1 MPNVNNNVNVNKV
14 SAPKVQTKTEEKAE
28 LKTEFKD
35 NSAAMMN
42 KLEASAAIN
51 KAGIVKST
59 PKFELNLSTEELEK
73 RTNKDFLAPKVLLK
87 PDSKEYSELAEGDK
101 QALKHLAKTAKIMDK
116 VYMKMD
122 NENNLAF
129 KDYLEK
135 ETSKGNKNAEMSLKI
150 FNAQKGISGIDM
162 ESNMVTLAK
171 GQKDLPGKAFYPA
184 DLEKEEF
191 HNILINMLENGE
203 KEEVGKILNQR
214 SIVERDGDKLKAVDY
229 CDKFKEEFNEI
240 ADELDKAAET
250 STNKDFN
257 EYLKLQSKALRTADP
272 MLDAVADKKW
282 AELQDTPLEYTIT
295 REQYADRM
303 TGSVMENPKLSK
315 MLDEAGIVPQSK
327 DSLGCRVGIVN
338 KKGTD
343 DLLAIKKYLPMLA
356 EKMPLADKYTQTITA
371 DGDAKQT
378 MVDVDLVALTGDGGA
393 YRGGVT
399 LAENLP
405 NGDKMS
411 LQIGG
416 GRRNVYHRQ
425 IRSTSQPEKIQK
437 KLDAVL
443 DPKFHKLYNEE
454 ADHWFTI
461 GHENAHSLG
470 PKDNCDAGLG
480 KYRNIIEENKA
491 DMGSL
496 SFLDDLVEKGMY
508 TKDQKD
514 QILVNFA
521 TNTFLKSKPTMD
533 QAHRVRSVM
542 QANYFMKEGAIDVN
556 KEGKIEV
563 NLEKMVP
570 TAKKMLT
577 EIIEVQLSGDIK
589 KAEAFVNKNFEWG
602 EKNETIANKLKEV
615 NKTLNGVVES
625 PLADE
630 LTKE

>member
-1 MPNVNNNVNVNKV
+1 MPNVNNDVRVKMPVQPQVNAKKEDDVK
-14 SAPKVQTKTEEKAE
+14 AQTKDLSTE
-28 LKTEFKD
+28 
-35 NSAAMMN
+35 MMN
-42 KLEASAAIN
+42 NLSATANIN
-51 KAGIVKST
+51 KANVMKT
-59 PKFELNLSTEELEK
+59 NTEKFELNLSTAELEK
-73 RTNKDFLAPKVLLK
+73 RTNKDFLAPKVMLK
-87 PDSKEYSELAEGDK
+87 PDSKEYINLAEGDK
-101 QALKHLAKTAKIMDK
+101 QALKHLAKTAKIMDT

-122 NENNLAF
+122 NEKNLAF
-129 KDYLEK
+129 KEYLEK
-135 ETSKGNKNAEMSLKI
+135 ETAKGNKDAEMSLKL

-171 GQKDLPGKAFYPA
+171 GQEERPGKAFYPA
-184 DLEKEEF
+184 DLKKEEF
-191 HNILINMLENGE
+191 HNILIKMLEDGE

-229 CDKFKEEFNEI
+229 CDKFKEEFTQI

-272 MLDAVADKKW
+272 MLDAYADKKW

-315 MLDEAGIVPQSK
+315 MLSDAGIVPQSK

-338 KKGTD
+338 KKGTE

-356 EKMPLADKYTQTITA
+356 EHMPLADKYTQTISA
-371 DGDAKQT
+371 SGDAKQT

-405 NGDKMS
+405 NGDKLS
-411 LQIGG
+411 LTIGG

-437 KLDAVL
+437 RLDAIL

-470 PKDNCDAGLG
+470 PKEGDEGLG

-496 SFLDDLVEKGMY
+496 SFLDDLVKEGMY
-508 TKDQKD
+508 SKEQKD

-556 KEGKIEV
+556 KDGKIEV

-577 EIIEVQLSGDIK
+577 EIIEVQLSGDMK
-589 KAEAFVNKNFEWG
+589 TAEEFINKNFVWG
-602 EKNETIANKLKEV
+602 EKNEIIASKLREV

-630 LTKE
+630 LTKD

>member
-1 MPNVNNNVNVNKV
+1 MPNVNNDVKV
-14 SAPKVQTKTEEKAE
+14 KMPMQPKISAPKAENSKTE
-28 LKTEFKD
+28 TETKD
-35 NSAAMMN
+35 LSNAVMDNLSAAAN
-42 KLEASAAIN
+42 IN
-51 KAGIVKST
+51 KVNVMSKPT
-59 PKFELNLSTEELEK
+59 EKFELNLSTEELEK

-87 PDSKEYSELAEGDK
+87 TDSKEYANLAEGDK
-101 QALKHLAKTAKIMDK
+101 QALKHLAKTAKIMDT

-122 NENNLAF
+122 NEKNLAF

-135 ETSKGNKNAEMSLKI
+135 ETAKGNKDAEMSLKL

-191 HNILINMLENGE
+191 HNILINMLEDGE
-203 KEEVGKILNQR
+203 TEEVGKILNQR
-214 SIVERDGDKLKAVDY
+214 SIVERDGKKLKAVDY
-229 CDKFKEEFNEI
+229 CDKFKEEFTQI

-257 EYLKLQSKALRTADP
+257 EYLKLQSKALRNADP
-272 MLDAVADKKW
+272 MLDAVADKKR
-282 AELQDTPLEYTIT
+282 AELQDTPLEHTIT

-303 TGSVMENPKLSK
+303 TGTVMENPKLSK
-315 MLDEAGIVPQSK
+315 MLNDAGIVPQSK

-343 DLLAIKKYLPMLA
+343 DLLEIKKYLPMLA
-356 EKMPLADKYTQTITA
+356 EHMPLADKYKQTISSS
-371 DGDAKQT
+371 GDAKQT
-378 MVDVDLVALTGDGGA
+378 MVDVDLIALSGDGGA

-411 LQIGG
+411 LTIGG

-437 KLDAVL
+437 RLDAVL

-470 PKDNCDAGLG
+470 PKNGDEGLG
-480 KYRNIIEENKA
+480 KYRNIVEENKA

-496 SFLDDLVEKGMY
+496 SFLDDLVEVGMY
-508 TKDQKD
+508 TPEQKD

-542 QANYFMKEGAIDVN
+542 QANYFMKEGAIDVSDD
-556 KEGKIEV
+556 GKISV

-577 EIIEVQLSGDIK
+577 EIIKVQLSNDMQT
-589 KAEAFVNKNFEWG
+589 AENYVNENFKWG
-602 EKNETIANKLKEV
+602 EKNEAVAKNLREV

-625 PLADE
+625 PLAEE
-630 LTKE
+630 LTK

>member
-1 MPNVNNNVNVNKV
+1 MPNVNNDVRVKMPVQPQVNAKKEDDVK
-14 SAPKVQTKTEEKAE
+14 AQTKDLSNE
-28 LKTEFKD
+28 
-35 NSAAMMN
+35 MMN
-42 KLEASAAIN
+42 NLSATANIN
-51 KAGIVKST
+51 KANVMKT
-59 PKFELNLSTEELEK
+59 NTEKFELNLSTAELEK
-73 RTNKDFLAPKVLLK
+73 RTNKDFLAPKVMLK
-87 PDSKEYSELAEGDK
+87 PDSKEYINLAEGDK
-101 QALKHLAKTAKIMDK
+101 QALKHLAKTAKIMDT

-122 NENNLAF
+122 NEKNLAF
-129 KDYLEK
+129 KEYLEK
-135 ETSKGNKNAEMSLKI
+135 ETAKGNKDAEMSLKL

-171 GQKDLPGKAFYPA
+171 GQEERPGKAFYPA
-184 DLEKEEF
+184 DLKKEEF
-191 HNILINMLENGE
+191 HNILIKMLEDGE

-229 CDKFKEEFNEI
+229 CDKFKEEFTQI

-272 MLDAVADKKW
+272 MLDAYADKKW

-315 MLDEAGIVPQSK
+315 MLSDAGIVPQSK

-338 KKGTD
+338 KKGTE

-356 EKMPLADKYTQTITA
+356 EHMPLADKYTQTISA
-371 DGDAKQT
+371 SGDAKQT

-405 NGDKMS
+405 NGDKLS
-411 LQIGG
+411 LTIGG

-437 KLDAVL
+437 RLDAVL

-470 PKDNCDAGLG
+470 PKEGDEGLG

-496 SFLDDLVEKGMY
+496 SFLDDLVKEGMY
-508 TKDQKD
+508 SKEQKD

-556 KEGKIEV
+556 KDGKIEV

-577 EIIEVQLSGDIK
+577 EIIEVQLSGDMK
-589 KAEAFVNKNFEWG
+589 TAEEFINKNFVWG
-602 EKNETIANKLKEV
+602 EKNETIASKLREV

-630 LTKE
+630 LTKD

>member
-1 MPNVNNNVNVNKV
+1 MPNVNNDVRVKMPVQPQVNAKKEDDVK
-14 SAPKVQTKTEEKAE
+14 AQTKDLSTE
-28 LKTEFKD
+28 
-35 NSAAMMN
+35 MMN
-42 KLEASAAIN
+42 NLSATANIN
-51 KAGIVKST
+51 KANVMKT
-59 PKFELNLSTEELEK
+59 NTEKFELNLSTAELEK
-73 RTNKDFLAPKVLLK
+73 RTNKDFLAPKVMLK
-87 PDSKEYSELAEGDK
+87 PDSKEYINLAEGDK
-101 QALKHLAKTAKIMDK
+101 QALKHLAKTAKIMDT

-122 NENNLAF
+122 NEKNLAF
-129 KDYLEK
+129 KEYLEK
-135 ETSKGNKNAEMSLKI
+135 ETAKGNKDAEMSLKL

-171 GQKDLPGKAFYPA
+171 GQEERPGKAFYPA
-184 DLEKEEF
+184 DLKKEEF
-191 HNILINMLENGE
+191 HNILIKMLNDGE

-229 CDKFKEEFNEI
+229 CDKFKEEFTQI

-272 MLDAVADKKW
+272 MLDAYADKKW

-315 MLDEAGIVPQSK
+315 MLSDAGIVPQSK

-338 KKGTD
+338 KKGTE

-356 EKMPLADKYTQTITA
+356 EHMPLADKYTQTISA
-371 DGDAKQT
+371 SGDAKQT

-405 NGDKMS
+405 NGDKLS
-411 LQIGG
+411 LTIGG

-437 KLDAVL
+437 RLDAIL

-470 PKDNCDAGLG
+470 PKEGDEGLG

-496 SFLDDLVEKGMY
+496 SFLDDLVKESMY
-508 TKDQKD
+508 SKEQKD

-556 KEGKIEV
+556 KDGKIEV

-577 EIIEVQLSGDIK
+577 EIIEVQLSGDMK
-589 KAEAFVNKNFEWG
+589 TAEEFINKNFAWG
-602 EKNETIANKLKEV
+602 EKNEIIASKLREV

-630 LTKE
+630 LTKD

>member
-1 MPNVNNNVNVNKV
+1 MQSVNNDVKV
-14 SAPKVQTKTEEKAE
+14 KMPVQPRISAPKTEHSKTE
-28 LKTEFKD
+28 TKD
-35 NSAAMMN
+35 LSNAVMDKLSAAANINMVNVVN
-42 KLEASAAIN
+42 KPAE
-51 KAGIVKST
+51 
-59 PKFELNLSTEELEK
+59 KFELNLSTEELEK

-87 PDSKEYSELAEGDK
+87 PDSKEYANLAEGDK
-101 QALKHLAKTAKIMDK
+101 QALKHLAKTAKIMDT

-122 NENNLAF
+122 NEKNLAF

-135 ETSKGNKNAEMSLKI
+135 ETEKGNKDAEMSLKL

-184 DLEKEEF
+184 DLKKEEF
-191 HNILINMLENGE
+191 HNILINMLEDGE
-203 KEEVGKILNQR
+203 TEEVGKILNQR
-214 SIVERDGDKLKAVDY
+214 SIVERDGKKLKAVDY
-229 CDKFKEEFNEI
+229 CDKFKEEFTQI

-257 EYLKLQSKALRTADP
+257 EYLKLQSKALRNADP

-303 TGSVMENPKLSK
+303 TGTVMENPKLSK
-315 MLDEAGIVPQSK
+315 MLNEAGIVPQSK

-343 DLLAIKKYLPMLA
+343 DLLEIKKYLPMLA
-356 EKMPLADKYTQTITA
+356 EHMPLADQYKQTISA
-371 DGDAKQT
+371 SGDAKQT
-378 MVDVDLVALTGDGGA
+378 MVDVDLVALSGDGGA

-411 LQIGG
+411 LTIGG

-437 KLDAVL
+437 RLDAVL

-470 PKDNCDAGLG
+470 PKNGDEGLG
-480 KYRNIIEENKA
+480 KYRNIVEENKA

-496 SFLDDLVEKGMY
+496 SFLDDLVKVGMY
-508 TKDQKD
+508 TPEQKD

-542 QANYFMKEGAIDVN
+542 QANYFMKEGAIDVSDD
-556 KEGKIEV
+556 GKISV

-577 EIIEVQLSGDIK
+577 EIIKVQLSNDMK
-589 KAEAFVNKNFEWG
+589 TAEDYVNENFKWG
-602 EKNETIANKLKEV
+602 EKNEAVAKNLREV

-630 LTKE
+630 LAK

>member
-1 MPNVNNNVNVNKV
+1 MPNVNNDVKVKMPMQSQV
-14 SAPKVQTKTEEKAE
+14 SAPKTETSKVETKN
-28 LKTEFKD
+28 LSKTVMD
-35 NSAAMMN
+35 NLSAAAN
-42 KLEASAAIN
+42 IN
-51 KAGIVKST
+51 KVNVMSKPAE
-59 PKFELNLSTEELEK
+59 KFELNLSTEELEK

-87 PDSKEYSELAEGDK
+87 TDSKEYANLAEGDK
-101 QALKHLAKTAKIMDK
+101 QALKHLAKTAKIMDT

-122 NENNLAF
+122 NEKNLAF

-135 ETSKGNKNAEMSLKI
+135 ETAKGNKDAEMSLKL

-203 KEEVGKILNQR
+203 TEEVGKILNQR
-214 SIVERDGDKLKAVDY
+214 SIVERDGKKLKAVDY
-229 CDKFKEEFNEI
+229 CDKFKEEFTQI

-257 EYLKLQSKALRTADP
+257 EYLKLQSKALRNADP

-303 TGSVMENPKLSK
+303 TGTVMENPKLSK
-315 MLDEAGIVPQSK
+315 MLNDAGIVPQSK

-343 DLLAIKKYLPMLA
+343 DLLEIKKYLPMLA
-356 EKMPLADKYTQTITA
+356 EHMPLADQYKQTISSS
-371 DGDAKQT
+371 GDAKQT
-378 MVDVDLVALTGDGGA
+378 MVDVDLIALSGDGGA

-411 LQIGG
+411 LTIGG

-437 KLDAVL
+437 RLDAVL

-470 PKDNCDAGLG
+470 PKNGDEGLG
-480 KYRNIIEENKA
+480 KYRNIVEENKA

-496 SFLDDLVEKGMY
+496 SFLDDLVEVGMY
-508 TKDQKD
+508 TPEQKD

-542 QANYFMKEGAIDVN
+542 QANYFMKEGAIDVSDD
-556 KEGKIEV
+556 GKISV

-577 EIIEVQLSGDIK
+577 EIIKVQLSNDMQT
-589 KAEAFVNKNFEWG
+589 AENFVNENFKWG
-602 EKNETIANKLKEV
+602 EKNEAVAKNLREV

-625 PLADE
+625 PLAEE
-630 LTKE
+630 LTK

>member
-1 MPNVNNNVNVNKV
+1 MSNVNNDVKVKMPVQSKV
-14 SAPKVQTKTEEKAE
+14 SASKTESS
-28 LKTEFKD
+28 KTETKD
-35 NSAAMMN
+35 LSGVVMDNLSATAN
-42 KLEASAAIN
+42 IN
-51 KAGIVKST
+51 KVNVMSKPAE
-59 PKFELNLSTEELEK
+59 KFELNLSTEELEK

-87 PDSKEYSELAEGDK
+87 SDSKEYANLAEGDK
-101 QALKHLAKTAKIMDK
+101 QALKHLAKTAKIMDT

-122 NENNLAF
+122 NEKNLAF

-135 ETSKGNKNAEMSLKI
+135 ETAKGNKNAEMSLRL

-191 HNILINMLENGE
+191 HNILINMLEDGE
-203 KEEVGKILNQR
+203 TEEVGKILNQR
-214 SIVERDGDKLKAVDY
+214 SIVERDGKKLKAVDY
-229 CDKFKEEFNEI
+229 CDKFKEEFTQI

-257 EYLKLQSKALRTADP
+257 EYLKLQSKALRKADP

-303 TGSVMENPKLSK
+303 TGTVMENPKLNK
-315 MLDEAGIVPQSK
+315 MLNDAGIVPQSK

-338 KKGTD
+338 KKGTE

-356 EKMPLADKYTQTITA
+356 EYMPLADQYKQTISSS
-371 DGDAKQT
+371 GDAKQT
-378 MVDVDLVALTGDGGA
+378 MVDVDLISLSGDGGA

-411 LQIGG
+411 LTIGG

-437 KLDAVL
+437 RLDAVL

-470 PKDNCDAGLG
+470 PKEGDEGLG

-496 SFLDDLVEKGMY
+496 SFLDDLVNVGMY
-508 TKDQKD
+508 TPEQKD

-542 QANYFMKEGAIDVN
+542 QANYFMKEGAIDVSD
-556 KEGKIEV
+556 EGKISV

-577 EIIEVQLSGDIK
+577 EIIKVQLSGDMK
-589 KAEAFVNKNFEWG
+589 TAEDFVNENFKWG
-602 EKNETIANKLKEV
+602 EKNEAVAKNLREV

-625 PLADE
+625 PLEEE
-630 LTKE
+630 LTK

>member
-1 MPNVNNNVNVNKV
+1 MPNVNNDVKVKMPVQPHV
-14 SAPKVQTKTEEKAE
+14 SASKSEATKTE
-28 LKTEFKD
+28 TKD
-35 NSAAMMN
+35 LSNVVMDKLSATAN
-42 KLEASAAIN
+42 IN
-51 KAGIVKST
+51 KVNVMT
-59 PKFELNLSTEELEK
+59 QPTEKFELNLSTEELEK

-87 PDSKEYSELAEGDK
+87 SDSKEYANLAEGDK
-101 QALKHLAKTAKIMDK
+101 QALKHLAKTAKIMDT

-122 NENNLAF
+122 NEKNLAF

-135 ETSKGNKNAEMSLKI
+135 ETAKGNKNAEMSLKL

-191 HNILINMLENGE
+191 HNILINMLEDGE
-203 KEEVGKILNQR
+203 TEEVGKILNQR
-214 SIVERDGDKLKAVDY
+214 SIVERDGKKLKAVDY
-229 CDKFKEEFNEI
+229 CDKFKEEFNQI
-240 ADELDKAAET
+240 ADELDKASEV

-315 MLDEAGIVPQSK
+315 MLNDVGIVPQSK

-356 EKMPLADKYTQTITA
+356 EHMPLADKYTQTISA
-371 DGDAKQT
+371 SGDAKQT

-411 LQIGG
+411 LTIGG

-425 IRSTSQPEKIQK
+425 IRGTSQPEKLQK

-470 PKDNCDAGLG
+470 PKEGDEGLG

-496 SFLDDLVEKGMY
+496 SFLDDLVKEGMY
-508 TKDQKD
+508 TKEQKD

-556 KEGKIEV
+556 KDGKIEV

-577 EIIEVQLSGDIK
+577 EIIEVQLSGDMK
-589 KAEAFVNKNFEWG
+589 TAEDFINKNFEWG
-602 EKNETIANKLKEV
+602 EKNETIASKLREV

-630 LTKE
+630 LTK

>member
-1 MPNVNNNVNVNKV
+1 MPNVNNDVKVKMPMQPQV
-14 SAPKVQTKTEEKAE
+14 SAPKTETSKAE
-28 LKTEFKD
+28 TKDLSKTVMD
-35 NSAAMMN
+35 NLSATAN
-42 KLEASAAIN
+42 IN
-51 KAGIVKST
+51 KVNVMSKPAE
-59 PKFELNLSTEELEK
+59 KFELNLSTEELEK

-87 PDSKEYSELAEGDK
+87 TDSKEYANLAEGDK
-101 QALKHLAKTAKIMDK
+101 QALKHLAKTAKIMDT

-122 NENNLAF
+122 NEKNLAF

-135 ETSKGNKNAEMSLKI
+135 ETAKGNKDAEMSLKL

-191 HNILINMLENGE
+191 HNILINMLEDGE
-203 KEEVGKILNQR
+203 TEEVGKILNQR
-214 SIVERDGDKLKAVDY
+214 SIVERDGKKLKAVDY
-229 CDKFKEEFNEI
+229 CDKFKEEFTQI

-257 EYLKLQSKALRTADP
+257 EYLKLQSKALRNADP

-303 TGSVMENPKLSK
+303 TGTVMENPKLSK
-315 MLDEAGIVPQSK
+315 MLNDAGIVPQSK

-343 DLLAIKKYLPMLA
+343 DLLEIKKYLPMLA
-356 EKMPLADKYTQTITA
+356 EHMPLADQYKQTISSS
-371 DGDAKQT
+371 GDAKQT
-378 MVDVDLVALTGDGGA
+378 MVDVDLIALSGDGGA

-411 LQIGG
+411 LTIGG

-437 KLDAVL
+437 RLDAVL

-470 PKDNCDAGLG
+470 PKNGDEGLG
-480 KYRNIIEENKA
+480 KYRNIVEENKA

-496 SFLDDLVEKGMY
+496 SFLDDLVEVGMY
-508 TKDQKD
+508 TPEQKD

-542 QANYFMKEGAIDVN
+542 QANYFMKEGAIDVSDD
-556 KEGKIEV
+556 GKISV

-577 EIIEVQLSGDIK
+577 EIIKVQLSNDMQT
-589 KAEAFVNKNFEWG
+589 AENYVNENFKWG
-602 EKNETIANKLKEV
+602 EKNEAVAKNLREV

-625 PLADE
+625 PLAEE
-630 LTKE
+630 LTK

>member
-1 MPNVNNNVNVNKV
+1 MPNVNNDVKVKMPMQSQV
-14 SAPKVQTKTEEKAE
+14 SAPKTETSKAE
-28 LKTEFKD
+28 TKDLSKTVMD
-35 NSAAMMN
+35 NLSAAAN
-42 KLEASAAIN
+42 IN
-51 KAGIVKST
+51 KVNVMSKPAE
-59 PKFELNLSTEELEK
+59 KFELNLSTEELEK

-87 PDSKEYSELAEGDK
+87 TDSKEYANLAEGDK
-101 QALKHLAKTAKIMDK
+101 QALKHLAKTAKIMDT

-122 NENNLAF
+122 NEKNLAF

-135 ETSKGNKNAEMSLKI
+135 ETAKGNKDAEMSLKL

-191 HNILINMLENGE
+191 HNILINMLEDGE
-203 KEEVGKILNQR
+203 TEEVGKILNQR
-214 SIVERDGDKLKAVDY
+214 SIVERDGKKLKAVDY
-229 CDKFKEEFNEI
+229 CDKFKEEFTQI

-257 EYLKLQSKALRTADP
+257 EYLKLQSKALRKADP

-303 TGSVMENPKLSK
+303 TGTVMENPKLSK
-315 MLDEAGIVPQSK
+315 MLSDAGIVPQSK

-343 DLLAIKKYLPMLA
+343 DLLEIKKYLPMLA
-356 EKMPLADKYTQTITA
+356 EHMPLADQYKQTISSS
-371 DGDAKQT
+371 GDAKQT
-378 MVDVDLVALTGDGGA
+378 MVDVDLIALSGDGGA

-411 LQIGG
+411 LTIGG

-437 KLDAVL
+437 RLDAVL

-470 PKDNCDAGLG
+470 PKNGDEGLG
-480 KYRNIIEENKA
+480 KYRNIVEENKA

-496 SFLDDLVEKGMY
+496 SFLDDLVEVGMY
-508 TKDQKD
+508 TSEQKD

-542 QANYFMKEGAIDVN
+542 QANYFMKEGAIDVSDD
-556 KEGKIEV
+556 GKISV

-577 EIIEVQLSGDIK
+577 EIIKVQLSNDMQT
-589 KAEAFVNKNFEWG
+589 AENFVNENFKWG
-602 EKNETIANKLKEV
+602 EKNEAVAKNLREV

-625 PLADE
+625 PLAEE
-630 LTKE
+630 LTK

>member
-1 MPNVNNNVNVNKV
+1 MPSVNNNVNVNKV
-14 SAPKVQTKTEEKAE
+14 TAPKVQTKSEEKTEA
-28 LKTEFKD
+28 KAEFKD
-35 NSAAMMN
+35 NSTAMMD

-51 KAGIVKST
+51 KAGIVKTT

-87 PDSKEYSELAEGDK
+87 PDSKEYAGLAEGDK
-101 QALKHLAKTAKIMDK
+101 QALKHLAKTAKIMDTI
-116 VYMKMD
+116 YMKMD

-135 ETSKGNKNAEMSLKI
+135 ETAKGNKNAEMSLKI

-203 KEEVGKILNQR
+203 KEEVSKILNQR

-229 CDKFKEEFNEI
+229 CDKFKEEFTQI

-356 EKMPLADKYTQTITA
+356 EKMPLSDKYTQTITG

-491 DMGSL
+491 DMGSI
-496 SFLDDLVEKGMY
+496 SFLDDLVKEGMY
-508 TKDQKD
+508 TKEQKD

-556 KEGKIEV
+556 KDGKIEV

-577 EIIEVQLSGDIK
+577 EIIEVQLSGDMK

-602 EKNETIANKLKEV
+602 EKNETIASKLREV

-630 LTKE
+630 LTK

>member
-1 MPNVNNNVNVNKV
+1 MPNVNNDINVKMPIQQKVSPKQDETKNVETKDLSNEVMDKLSAAANINKVNVM
-14 SAPKVQTKTEEKAE
+14 TKPVE
-28 LKTEFKD
+28 
-35 NSAAMMN
+35 
-42 KLEASAAIN
+42 
-51 KAGIVKST
+51 
-59 PKFELNLSTEELEK
+59 KFELNLSTEELEK

-87 PDSKEYSELAEGDK
+87 SDSKEYANLAEGDK
-101 QALKHLAKTAKIMDK
+101 QALKHLAKTAKIMDT

-122 NENNLAF
+122 NEKNLAF

-135 ETSKGNKNAEMSLKI
+135 ETAKGNKNAEMSLKI

-171 GQKDLPGKAFYPA
+171 GQEELPGKAFYPA
-184 DLEKEEF
+184 DLKKEEF

-203 KEEVGKILNQR
+203 KEEVSKILNQR

-229 CDKFKEEFNEI
+229 CDKFKEEFTQI

-282 AELQDTPLEYTIT
+282 ATLQDTPLEYTIT

-303 TGSVMENPKLSK
+303 TGSVVENPKLNK
-315 MLDEAGIVPQSK
+315 LLNEAGIVPQSK

-356 EKMPLADKYTQTITA
+356 EHMPLADKYTQTISA
-371 DGDAKQT
+371 SGDAKQT

-470 PKDNCDAGLG
+470 PKEGDEGLG

-491 DMGSL
+491 DMGSI
-496 SFLDDLVEKGMY
+496 SFLDDLVKEGMY
-508 TKDQKD
+508 TKEQKD

-556 KEGKIEV
+556 KDGKIEI

-577 EIIEVQLSGDIK
+577 EIIEVQLSGDMK
-589 KAEAFVNKNFEWG
+589 TAEDFINKNFEWG
-602 EKNETIANKLKEV
+602 EKNETIASKLRDV

-630 LTKE
+630 LVKD

>member
-1 MPNVNNNVNVNKV
+1 M
-14 SAPKVQTKTEEKAE
+14 
-28 LKTEFKD
+28 
-35 NSAAMMN
+35 
-42 KLEASAAIN
+42 
-51 KAGIVKST
+51 
-59 PKFELNLSTEELEK
+59 
-73 RTNKDFLAPKVLLK
+73 
-87 PDSKEYSELAEGDK
+87 
-101 QALKHLAKTAKIMDK
+101 
-116 VYMKMD
+116 
-122 NENNLAF
+122 
-129 KDYLEK
+129 
-135 ETSKGNKNAEMSLKI
+135 
-150 FNAQKGISGIDM
+150 
-162 ESNMVTLAK
+162 
-171 GQKDLPGKAFYPA
+171 
-184 DLEKEEF
+184 
-191 HNILINMLENGE
+191 
-203 KEEVGKILNQR
+203 
-214 SIVERDGDKLKAVDY
+214 
-229 CDKFKEEFNEI
+229 
-240 ADELDKAAET
+240 DKAAET

-257 EYLKLQSKALRTADP
+257 EYLKLQSKALRNADP

-303 TGSVMENPKLSK
+303 TGTVMENPKLSK
-315 MLDEAGIVPQSK
+315 MLNDAGIVPQSK

-343 DLLAIKKYLPMLA
+343 DLLEIKKYLPMLA
-356 EKMPLADKYTQTITA
+356 EHMPLADKYKQTISSS
-371 DGDAKQT
+371 GDAKQT
-378 MVDVDLVALTGDGGA
+378 MVDVDLIALSGDGGA

-411 LQIGG
+411 LTIGG

-437 KLDAVL
+437 RLDAVL

-470 PKDNCDAGLG
+470 PKNGDEGLG
-480 KYRNIIEENKA
+480 KYRNIVEENKA

-496 SFLDDLVEKGMY
+496 SFLDDLVEVGMY
-508 TKDQKD
+508 TPEQKD

-542 QANYFMKEGAIDVN
+542 QANYFMKEGAIDVSDD
-556 KEGKIEV
+556 GKISV

-577 EIIEVQLSGDIK
+577 EIIKVQLSNDMQT
-589 KAEAFVNKNFEWG
+589 AENYVNENFKWG
-602 EKNETIANKLKEV
+602 EKNEAVAKNLREV

-625 PLADE
+625 PLAEE
-630 LTKE
+630 LTK

>member
-1 MPNVNNNVNVNKV
+1 MPNVNNDVKVKMPLQPQV
-14 SAPKVQTKTEEKAE
+14 SAKKAEETKTE
-28 LKTEFKD
+28 TKD
-35 NSAAMMN
+35 LSNEVMDKLSAAAN
-42 KLEASAAIN
+42 IN
-51 KAGIVKST
+51 KAAVTK
-59 PKFELNLSTEELEK
+59 PAEKFELNLSTEELEK

-87 PDSKEYSELAEGDK
+87 PDSKEYANLAEGDK
-101 QALKHLAKTAKIMDK
+101 QALKHLAKTAKIMDT

-122 NENNLAF
+122 NEKNLQF
-129 KDYLEK
+129 KEYLEK
-135 ETSKGNKNAEMSLKI
+135 ETAKGNKNAEMSLKL

-229 CDKFKEEFNEI
+229 CDKFKEEFSQM
-240 ADELDKAAET
+240 ADELEKAAET

-257 EYLKLQSKALRTADP
+257 EYLKLQAKALRKADP

-282 AELQDTPLEYTIT
+282 ATLQDTPLEYTIT

-303 TGSVMENPKLSK
+303 TGSVVENPKLSK

-338 KKGTD
+338 KQGTD
-343 DLLAIKKYLPMLA
+343 DLLKIKKYLPMLA
-356 EKMPLADKYTQTITA
+356 EKMPHADKYKQTITG

-425 IRSTSQPEKIQK
+425 IRATSQPEKIQK

-480 KYRNIIEENKA
+480 KYRNIVEE
-491 DMGSL
+491 MIWVHWHSW
-496 SFLDDLVEKGMY
+496 M
-508 TKDQKD
+508 
-514 QILVNFA
+514 I
-521 TNTFLKSKPTMD
+521 
-533 QAHRVRSVM
+533 
-542 QANYFMKEGAIDVN
+542 
-556 KEGKIEV
+556 
-563 NLEKMVP
+563 
-570 TAKKMLT
+570 
-577 EIIEVQLSGDIK
+577 
-589 KAEAFVNKNFEWG
+589 W
-602 EKNETIANKLKEV
+602 
-615 NKTLNGVVES
+615 
-625 PLADE
+625 
-630 LTKE
+630 

>member
-14 SAPKVQTKTEEKAE
+14 TAPKVQAKAEEKQE
-28 LKTEFKD
+28 LKAEFKD
-35 NSAAMMN
+35 NSTAMMN

-51 KAGIVKST
+51 KASIVKSA

-87 PDSKEYSELAEGDK
+87 PDSKEYADLAEGDK
-101 QALKHLAKTAKIMDK
+101 QALKHLAKTAKIMDT

-229 CDKFKEEFNEI
+229 CDKFKEEFTQI

-356 EKMPLADKYTQTITA
+356 EKMPLADKYTQTITG

-496 SFLDDLVEKGMY
+496 SFLDDLVEQGMY
-508 TKDQKD
+508 TKEQKD

-556 KEGKIEV
+556 KDGKIEV

-589 KAEAFVNKNFEWG
+589 KAEDYVNRNFEWG
-602 EKNETIANKLKEV
+602 EKNETIASKLKDV

-630 LTKE
+630 LTK

>member
-1 MPNVNNNVNVNKV
+1 MPNVNNDVKVKMPVQPHV
-14 SAPKVQTKTEEKAE
+14 SASKSEATKTE
-28 LKTEFKD
+28 TKD
-35 NSAAMMN
+35 LSNVVMDKLSATAN
-42 KLEASAAIN
+42 IN
-51 KAGIVKST
+51 KVNVMT
-59 PKFELNLSTEELEK
+59 QPTEKFELNLSTEELEK

-87 PDSKEYSELAEGDK
+87 SDSKEYANLAEGDK
-101 QALKHLAKTAKIMDK
+101 QALKHLAKTAKIMDT

-122 NENNLAF
+122 NEKNIAF

-135 ETSKGNKNAEMSLKI
+135 ETAKGNKNAEMSLKL

-191 HNILINMLENGE
+191 HNILINMLEDGE

-214 SIVERDGDKLKAVDY
+214 SIVERDGKKLKAVDY
-229 CDKFKEEFNEI
+229 CDKFKEEFNQI
-240 ADELDKAAET
+240 ADELDKASEV

-315 MLDEAGIVPQSK
+315 MLNDAGIVPQSK

-356 EKMPLADKYTQTITA
+356 EHMPLADKYTQTISA
-371 DGDAKQT
+371 SGDAKQT

-411 LQIGG
+411 LTIGG

-425 IRSTSQPEKIQK
+425 IRGTSQPEKLQK

-443 DPKFHKLYNEE
+443 DSKFHKLYNEE

-470 PKDNCDAGLG
+470 PKEGDEGLG

-496 SFLDDLVEKGMY
+496 SFLDDLVKEGMY
-508 TKDQKD
+508 TKEQKD

-556 KEGKIEV
+556 KDGKIEV

-577 EIIEVQLSGDIK
+577 EIIEVQLSGDMK
-589 KAEAFVNKNFEWG
+589 TAEDFINKNFEWG
-602 EKNETIANKLKEV
+602 EKNETIASKLREV

-630 LTKE
+630 LTK

>member
-1 MPNVNNNVNVNKV
+1 MQNVNNDVRVKMPVQPQVNAKKEDDVK
-14 SAPKVQTKTEEKAE
+14 AQTKDLSNE
-28 LKTEFKD
+28 
-35 NSAAMMN
+35 MMN
-42 KLEASAAIN
+42 NLSATANIN
-51 KAGIVKST
+51 KANVMKT
-59 PKFELNLSTEELEK
+59 NTEKFELNLSTAELEK
-73 RTNKDFLAPKVLLK
+73 RTNKDFLAPKVMLK
-87 PDSKEYSELAEGDK
+87 PDSKEYINLAEGDK
-101 QALKHLAKTAKIMDK
+101 QALKHLAKTAKIMDT

-122 NENNLAF
+122 NEKNLAF
-129 KDYLEK
+129 KEYLEK
-135 ETSKGNKNAEMSLKI
+135 ETAKGNKDAEMSLKL

-171 GQKDLPGKAFYPA
+171 GQEERPGKAFYPA
-184 DLEKEEF
+184 DLKKEEF
-191 HNILINMLENGE
+191 HNILIKMLEDGE

-229 CDKFKEEFNEI
+229 CDKFKEEFTQI

-272 MLDAVADKKW
+272 MLDAYADKKW

-315 MLDEAGIVPQSK
+315 MLSDAGIVPQSK

-338 KKGTD
+338 KKGTE

-356 EKMPLADKYTQTITA
+356 EHMPLADKYTQTISA
-371 DGDAKQT
+371 SGDAKQT

-405 NGDKMS
+405 NGDKLS
-411 LQIGG
+411 LTIGG

-437 KLDAVL
+437 RLDAIL

-470 PKDNCDAGLG
+470 PKEGDEGLG

-496 SFLDDLVEKGMY
+496 SFLDDLVKEGMY
-508 TKDQKD
+508 SKEQKD

-556 KEGKIEV
+556 KDGKIEV

-577 EIIEVQLSGDIK
+577 EIIEVQLSGDMK
-589 KAEAFVNKNFEWG
+589 TAEEFINKNFAWG
-602 EKNETIANKLKEV
+602 EKNEIIASKLREV

-630 LTKE
+630 LTKD

>member
-1 MPNVNNNVNVNKV
+1 MTNINNDVKVKMPVQPKV
-14 SAPKVQTKTEEKAE
+14 SATKAENSKTETKDLSSAVMDN
-28 LKTEFKD
+28 LSAAANINKVNVMNNKTE
-35 NSAAMMN
+35 
-42 KLEASAAIN
+42 
-51 KAGIVKST
+51 
-59 PKFELNLSTEELEK
+59 KFELNLSTEELEK
-73 RTNKDFLAPKVLLK
+73 RTNKDFLAPKILLK
-87 PDSKEYSELAEGDK
+87 PDSKEYANLAEGDK
-101 QALKHLAKTAKIMDK
+101 QALKHLAKTAKIMDT

-122 NENNLAF
+122 NEKNLAF
-129 KDYLEK
+129 KNYLEK
-135 ETSKGNKNAEMSLKI
+135 ETAKGNKNAEMSLKL

-191 HNILINMLENGE
+191 HNILINMLEDSE
-203 KEEVGKILNQR
+203 TEEVGKILNQR
-214 SIVERDGDKLKAVDY
+214 SIVERDGKKLKAVDY
-229 CDKFKEEFNEI
+229 CDKFKEEFTQI

-257 EYLKLQSKALRTADP
+257 EYLKLQSKALRNADP

-303 TGSVMENPKLSK
+303 TGTVMENPKLSK
-315 MLDEAGIVPQSK
+315 MLNDAGIVPQSK

-343 DLLAIKKYLPMLA
+343 DLLEIKKYLPMLA
-356 EKMPLADKYTQTITA
+356 EHMPLADQYKQTISSS
-371 DGDAKQT
+371 GDAKQT
-378 MVDVDLVALTGDGGA
+378 MVDVDLVALSGDGGA

-411 LQIGG
+411 LTIGG

-437 KLDAVL
+437 RLDAVL

-470 PKDNCDAGLG
+470 PKEGDEGLG
-480 KYRNIIEENKA
+480 KYRNIVEENKA

-496 SFLDDLVEKGMY
+496 SFLDDLVKVGMY
-508 TKDQKD
+508 TPEQKD

-542 QANYFMKEGAIDVN
+542 QANYFMKEGAIDVSDD
-556 KEGKIEV
+556 GKISV

-577 EIIEVQLSGDIK
+577 EIIKVQLSGDMK
-589 KAEAFVNKNFEWG
+589 TAEDYVNENFKWG
-602 EKNETIANKLKEV
+602 EKNEAVAKNLREV

-625 PLADE
+625 PLAEE
-630 LTKE
+630 LTK

>member
-1 MPNVNNNVNVNKV
+1 MPNVNNDVRVKMPVQPQVNAKKEDDVK
-14 SAPKVQTKTEEKAE
+14 AQTKDLSTE
-28 LKTEFKD
+28 
-35 NSAAMMN
+35 MMN
-42 KLEASAAIN
+42 NLSATANIN
-51 KAGIVKST
+51 KANVMKT
-59 PKFELNLSTEELEK
+59 NTEKFELNLSTAELEK
-73 RTNKDFLAPKVLLK
+73 RTNKDFLAPKVMLK
-87 PDSKEYSELAEGDK
+87 PDSKEYINLAEGDK
-101 QALKHLAKTAKIMDK
+101 QALKHLAKTAKIMDT

-122 NENNLAF
+122 NEKNLAF
-129 KDYLEK
+129 KEYLEK
-135 ETSKGNKNAEMSLKI
+135 ETAKGNKDAEMSLKL

-171 GQKDLPGKAFYPA
+171 GQEERPGKAFYPA
-184 DLEKEEF
+184 DLKKEEF
-191 HNILINMLENGE
+191 HNILIKMLEDGE

-229 CDKFKEEFNEI
+229 CDKFKEEFTQI

-272 MLDAVADKKW
+272 MLDAYADKKW

-315 MLDEAGIVPQSK
+315 MLSDAGIVPQSK

-338 KKGTD
+338 KKCTE

-356 EKMPLADKYTQTITA
+356 EHMPLADKYTQTISA
-371 DGDAKQT
+371 SGDAKQT

-405 NGDKMS
+405 NGDKLS
-411 LQIGG
+411 LTIGG

-437 KLDAVL
+437 RLDAIL

-470 PKDNCDAGLG
+470 PKEGDEGLG

-496 SFLDDLVEKGMY
+496 SFLDDLVKEGMY
-508 TKDQKD
+508 SKEQKD

-521 TNTFLKSKPTMD
+521 TNTFLKSKPTLD

-556 KEGKIEV
+556 KDGKIEV

-577 EIIEVQLSGDIK
+577 EIIEVQLSGDMK
-589 KAEAFVNKNFEWG
+589 TAEEFINKNFVWG
-602 EKNETIANKLKEV
+602 EKNEIIASKLREV

-630 LTKE
+630 LTKD

>member
-1 MPNVNNNVNVNKV
+1 MPNVNNDIRVKMPIQAKAYAKNVEEKKQPETKNLSNAVMDKLSATANINKV
-14 SAPKVQTKTEEKAE
+14 NIMTKQPE
-28 LKTEFKD
+28 
-35 NSAAMMN
+35 
-42 KLEASAAIN
+42 
-51 KAGIVKST
+51 
-59 PKFELNLSTEELEK
+59 KFELNLSTEELEK

-87 PDSKEYSELAEGDK
+87 SDSKEYANLAEGDK
-101 QALKHLAKTAKIMDK
+101 QALKHLVKTAKIIDT

-122 NENNLAF
+122 NEKNLEF

-135 ETSKGNKNAEMSLKI
+135 EAAKGNKDAEMSLI
-150 FNAQKGISGIDM
+150 LFNAQKGISGIDM
-162 ESNMVTLAK
+162 ESKMVTLAK
-171 GQKDLPGKAFYPA
+171 GQEERPGKAFYPA
-184 DLEKEEF
+184 DLKKEEF
-191 HNILINMLENGE
+191 HNILIKMLENGE
-203 KEEVGKILNQR
+203 KDEVAKILNQR

-229 CDKFKEEFNEI
+229 CDKFKEEFTQI
-240 ADELDKAAET
+240 ADELDAAAEV

-257 EYLKLQSKALRTADP
+257 EYLKLQAKALRTADP
-272 MLDAVADKKW
+272 MLDAYADKKW
-282 AELQDTPLEYTIT
+282 ATLQDTPLEYTIT

-303 TGSVMENPKLSK
+303 TGSVVENEKLNK
-315 MLDEAGIVPQSK
+315 MLQDAGIVPQSK

-338 KKGTD
+338 KQGTD

-356 EKMPLADKYTQTITA
+356 EHMPLADQYKQTISA
-371 DGDAKQT
+371 SGDAKQT
-378 MVDVDLVALTGDGGA
+378 MVDVDLVSLTGDGGA

-405 NGDKMS
+405 NGDKLS
-411 LQIGG
+411 LTIGG

-425 IRSTSQPEKIQK
+425 IRTTSQPEKIQK
-437 KLDAVL
+437 RLDAVL

-470 PKDNCDAGLG
+470 PKEGDEGLG
-480 KYRNIIEENKA
+480 KYRNIVEENKA

-496 SFLDDLVEKGMY
+496 SFLDDLVKEGMY
-508 TKDQKD
+508 TPEQKD

-542 QANYFMKEGAIDVN
+542 QANYFIREGAISVSDD
-556 KEGKIEV
+556 GKISV

-577 EIIEVQLSGDIK
+577 EIIKVQLSGDMK
-589 KAEAFVNKNFEWG
+589 QAEDYINTNFYWN
-602 EKNETIANKLKEV
+602 EKNEAVAKNLREV

-625 PLADE
+625 PLQE
-630 LTKE
+630 

>member
-1 MPNVNNNVNVNKV
+1 MPNVNNDVRVKMPVQPQVNAKKEDDVK
-14 SAPKVQTKTEEKAE
+14 AQTKDLSTE
-28 LKTEFKD
+28 
-35 NSAAMMN
+35 MMN
-42 KLEASAAIN
+42 NLSATANIN
-51 KAGIVKST
+51 KANVMKT
-59 PKFELNLSTEELEK
+59 NTEKFELNLSTAELEK
-73 RTNKDFLAPKVLLK
+73 RTNKDFLAPKVMLK
-87 PDSKEYSELAEGDK
+87 PDSKEYINLAEGDK
-101 QALKHLAKTAKIMDK
+101 QALKHLAKTAKIMDT

-122 NENNLAF
+122 NEKNLAF
-129 KDYLEK
+129 KEYLEK
-135 ETSKGNKNAEMSLKI
+135 ETAKGNKDAEMSLKL

-171 GQKDLPGKAFYPA
+171 GQEERPGKAFYPA
-184 DLEKEEF
+184 DLKKEEF
-191 HNILINMLENGE
+191 HNILIKMLEDGE

-229 CDKFKEEFNEI
+229 CDKFKEEFTQI

-272 MLDAVADKKW
+272 MLDAYADKKW

-315 MLDEAGIVPQSK
+315 MLSDAGIVPQSK

-338 KKGTD
+338 KKGTE

-356 EKMPLADKYTQTITA
+356 EHMPLADKYTQTISA
-371 DGDAKQT
+371 SGDAKQT

-405 NGDKMS
+405 NGDKLS
-411 LQIGG
+411 LTIGG

-437 KLDAVL
+437 RLDAIL

-470 PKDNCDAGLG
+470 PKEGDEGLG

-496 SFLDDLVEKGMY
+496 SFLDDLVKEGMY
-508 TKDQKD
+508 SKEQKD

-556 KEGKIEV
+556 KDGKIEV

-577 EIIEVQLSGDIK
+577 EIIEVQLSGDMK
-589 KAEAFVNKNFEWG
+589 TAEEFINKNFAWG
-602 EKNETIANKLKEV
+602 EKNEIIASKLREV

-630 LTKE
+630 LTKD

>member
-1 MPNVNNNVNVNKV
+1 MPNVNNDVRVKMPVQPQVNAKKEDDVK
-14 SAPKVQTKTEEKAE
+14 AQTKDLSTE
-28 LKTEFKD
+28 
-35 NSAAMMN
+35 MMN
-42 KLEASAAIN
+42 NLSATANIN
-51 KAGIVKST
+51 KANVMKT
-59 PKFELNLSTEELEK
+59 NTEKFELNLSTAELEK
-73 RTNKDFLAPKVLLK
+73 RTNKDFLAPKVMLK
-87 PDSKEYSELAEGDK
+87 PDSKEYINLAEGDK
-101 QALKHLAKTAKIMDK
+101 QALKHLAKTAKIMDT

-122 NENNLAF
+122 NEKNLAF
-129 KDYLEK
+129 KEYLEK
-135 ETSKGNKNAEMSLKI
+135 ETAKGNKDAEMSLKL

-171 GQKDLPGKAFYPA
+171 GQEERPGKAFYPA
-184 DLEKEEF
+184 DLKKEEF
-191 HNILINMLENGE
+191 HNILIKMLEDGE

-229 CDKFKEEFNEI
+229 CDKFKEEFTQI

-272 MLDAVADKKW
+272 MLDAYADKKW

-315 MLDEAGIVPQSK
+315 MLSDAGIVPQSK

-338 KKGTD
+338 KKGTE

-356 EKMPLADKYTQTITA
+356 EHMPLADKYTQTISA
-371 DGDAKQT
+371 SGDAKQT

-405 NGDKMS
+405 NGDKLS
-411 LQIGG
+411 LTISG

-437 KLDAVL
+437 RLDAIL

-470 PKDNCDAGLG
+470 PKEGDEGLG

-496 SFLDDLVEKGMY
+496 SFLDDLVKEGMY
-508 TKDQKD
+508 SKEQKD

-556 KEGKIEV
+556 KDGKIEV

-577 EIIEVQLSGDIK
+577 EIIEVQLSGDMK
-589 KAEAFVNKNFEWG
+589 TAEEFINKNFVWG
-602 EKNETIANKLKEV
+602 EKNEIIASKLREV

-630 LTKE
+630 LTKD

>member
-1 MPNVNNNVNVNKV
+1 MPNVNNDVRVKMPVQPQVNAKKEDDVK
-14 SAPKVQTKTEEKAE
+14 AQTKDLSTE
-28 LKTEFKD
+28 
-35 NSAAMMN
+35 MMN
-42 KLEASAAIN
+42 NLSATANIN
-51 KAGIVKST
+51 KANVMKT
-59 PKFELNLSTEELEK
+59 NTEKFELNLSTAELEK
-73 RTNKDFLAPKVLLK
+73 RTNKDFLAPKVMLK
-87 PDSKEYSELAEGDK
+87 PDSKEYINLAEGDK
-101 QALKHLAKTAKIMDK
+101 QALKHLAKTAKIMDT

-122 NENNLAF
+122 NEKNLAF
-129 KDYLEK
+129 KEYLEK
-135 ETSKGNKNAEMSLKI
+135 ETAKGNKDAEMSLKL

-171 GQKDLPGKAFYPA
+171 GQEERPGKAFYPA
-184 DLEKEEF
+184 DLKKEEF
-191 HNILINMLENGE
+191 HNILIKMLNDGE

-229 CDKFKEEFNEI
+229 CDKFKEEFTQI

-272 MLDAVADKKW
+272 MLDAYADKKW

-315 MLDEAGIVPQSK
+315 MLSDAGIVPQSK

-338 KKGTD
+338 KKGTE

-356 EKMPLADKYTQTITA
+356 EHMPLADKYTQTISA
-371 DGDAKQT
+371 SGDAKQT

-405 NGDKMS
+405 NGDKLS
-411 LQIGG
+411 LTIGG

-437 KLDAVL
+437 RLDAVL

-470 PKDNCDAGLG
+470 PKEGDEGLG

-496 SFLDDLVEKGMY
+496 SFLDDLVKEGMY
-508 TKDQKD
+508 SKEQKD

-556 KEGKIEV
+556 KDGKIEV

-577 EIIEVQLSGDIK
+577 EIIEVQLSGDMKI
-589 KAEAFVNKNFEWG
+589 AEEFINKNFAWG
-602 EKNETIANKLKEV
+602 EKNEIIASKLREV

-630 LTKE
+630 LTKD

>member
-1 MPNVNNNVNVNKV
+1 MPNVNNDVKVKMPLQPQV
-14 SAPKVQTKTEEKAE
+14 SAKKADEQPKTEA
-28 LKTEFKD
+28 KD
-35 NSAAMMN
+35 LSGAVMDKLSAAAN
-42 KLEASAAIN
+42 IN
-51 KAGIVKST
+51 KAAVTKPSE
-59 PKFELNLSTEELEK
+59 KFELNLSTEELEK

-87 PDSKEYSELAEGDK
+87 PDSKEYAGLAEGDK
-101 QALKHLAKTAKIMDK
+101 QALKHLAKTAKIMDT

-122 NENNLAF
+122 NEKNMAF

-135 ETSKGNKNAEMSLKI
+135 ETAKGNKNAEMSLKI

-184 DLEKEEF
+184 DLKKEEF
-191 HNILINMLENGE
+191 HNILIKMLENGE

-229 CDKFKEEFNEI
+229 CDKFKEEFTQI
-240 ADELDKAAET
+240 ADELEKAAET

-257 EYLKLQSKALRTADP
+257 EYLKLQAKALRTADP

-282 AELQDTPLEYTIT
+282 ATLQDTPLEYTIT

-303 TGSVMENPKLSK
+303 TGSVVENPKLSK

-338 KKGTD
+338 KQGTD
-343 DLLAIKKYLPMLA
+343 DLLKIKKYLPMLA
-356 EKMPLADKYTQTITA
+356 EKMPHADKYKQTITGE
-371 DGDAKQT
+371 GDAKQT

-425 IRSTSQPEKIQK
+425 IRATSQPEKLQK

-443 DPKFHKLYNEE
+443 DPKFHKLYNDE

-480 KYRNIIEENKA
+480 KYRNIVEENKA

-496 SFLDDLVEKGMY
+496 AFLDDLVEQGMY
-508 TKDQKD
+508 TKEQKD

-542 QANYFMKEGAIDVN
+542 QANYFMKEGAIEVSD
-556 KEGKIEV
+556 EGKISV
-563 NLEKMVP
+563 NLEKMIP

-577 EIIEVQLSGDIK
+577 EIVEVQMSGDIK
-589 KAEAFVNKNFEWG
+589 KAEDYVSRNFEWG
-602 EKNETIANKLKEV
+602 EKNEAVAKNLRDI

-630 LTKE
+630 LTQE

>member
-1 MPNVNNNVNVNKV
+1 MPNVNNDVRVKMPVQPQVNAKKEDDVK
-14 SAPKVQTKTEEKAE
+14 AQTKDLSTE
-28 LKTEFKD
+28 
-35 NSAAMMN
+35 MMN
-42 KLEASAAIN
+42 NLSATANIN
-51 KAGIVKST
+51 KANVMKT
-59 PKFELNLSTEELEK
+59 NTEKFELNLSTAELEK
-73 RTNKDFLAPKVLLK
+73 RTNKDFLAPKVMLK
-87 PDSKEYSELAEGDK
+87 PDSKEYINLAEGDK
-101 QALKHLAKTAKIMDK
+101 QALKHLAKTAKIIDT

-122 NENNLAF
+122 NEKNLAF
-129 KDYLEK
+129 KEYLEK
-135 ETSKGNKNAEMSLKI
+135 ETAKGNKDAEMSLKL

-171 GQKDLPGKAFYPA
+171 GQEERPGKAFYPA
-184 DLEKEEF
+184 DLKKEEF
-191 HNILINMLENGE
+191 HNILIKMLEDGE

-229 CDKFKEEFNEI
+229 CDKFKEEFTQI

-272 MLDAVADKKW
+272 MLDAYADKKW

-315 MLDEAGIVPQSK
+315 MLSDAGIVPQSK

-338 KKGTD
+338 KKGTE

-356 EKMPLADKYTQTITA
+356 EHMPLADKYTQTISA
-371 DGDAKQT
+371 SGDAKQT

-405 NGDKMS
+405 NGDKLS
-411 LQIGG
+411 LTIGG

-437 KLDAVL
+437 RLDAIL

-470 PKDNCDAGLG
+470 PKEGDEGLG

-496 SFLDDLVEKGMY
+496 SFLDDLVKEGMY
-508 TKDQKD
+508 SKEQKD

-556 KEGKIEV
+556 KDGKIEV

-577 EIIEVQLSGDIK
+577 EIIEVQLSGDMK
-589 KAEAFVNKNFEWG
+589 TAEEFINKNFAWG
-602 EKNETIANKLKEV
+602 EKNEIIASKLREV

-630 LTKE
+630 LTKD

>member
-1 MPNVNNNVNVNKV
+1 MPNVNNDVRVKMPVQPQVNAKKEDDVK
-14 SAPKVQTKTEEKAE
+14 AQTKDLSTE
-28 LKTEFKD
+28 
-35 NSAAMMN
+35 MMN
-42 KLEASAAIN
+42 NLSATANIN
-51 KAGIVKST
+51 KANVMKT
-59 PKFELNLSTEELEK
+59 NTEKFELNLSTAELEK
-73 RTNKDFLAPKVLLK
+73 RTNKDFLAPKVMLK
-87 PDSKEYSELAEGDK
+87 PDSKEYINLAEGDK
-101 QALKHLAKTAKIMDK
+101 QALKHLAKTAKIMDT

-122 NENNLAF
+122 NEKNLAF
-129 KDYLEK
+129 KEYLEK
-135 ETSKGNKNAEMSLKI
+135 ETAKGNKDAEMSLKL

-171 GQKDLPGKAFYPA
+171 GQEERPGKAFYPA
-184 DLEKEEF
+184 DLKKEEF
-191 HNILINMLENGE
+191 HNILIKMLNDGE

-229 CDKFKEEFNEI
+229 CDKFKEEFTQI

-272 MLDAVADKKW
+272 MLDAYADKKW

-315 MLDEAGIVPQSK
+315 MLSDAGIVPQSK

-338 KKGTD
+338 KKGTE

-356 EKMPLADKYTQTITA
+356 EHMPLADKYTQTISA
-371 DGDAKQT
+371 SGDAKQT

-405 NGDKMS
+405 NGDKLS
-411 LQIGG
+411 LTIGG

-437 KLDAVL
+437 RLDAIL

-470 PKDNCDAGLG
+470 PKEGDEGLG

-496 SFLDDLVEKGMY
+496 SFLDDLVKEGMY
-508 TKDQKD
+508 SKEQKD

-556 KEGKIEV
+556 KDGKIEV

-577 EIIEVQLSGDIK
+577 EIIEVQLSGDMK
-589 KAEAFVNKNFEWG
+589 TAEEFINKNFVWG
-602 EKNETIANKLKEV
+602 EKNEIIASKLREV

-630 LTKE
+630 LTKD

>member
-1 MPNVNNNVNVNKV
+1 MSNVNNDVKVKMPVQSKV
-14 SAPKVQTKTEEKAE
+14 SASKTESS
-28 LKTEFKD
+28 KTETKD
-35 NSAAMMN
+35 LSGVVMDNLSATAN
-42 KLEASAAIN
+42 IN
-51 KAGIVKST
+51 KVNVMSKPAE
-59 PKFELNLSTEELEK
+59 KFELNLSTEELEK

-87 PDSKEYSELAEGDK
+87 SDSKEYANLAEGDK
-101 QALKHLAKTAKIMDK
+101 QALKHLAKTAKIMDT

-122 NENNLAF
+122 NEKNLAF

-135 ETSKGNKNAEMSLKI
+135 ETAKGNKNAEMSLKL

-191 HNILINMLENGE
+191 HNILINMLEDGE
-203 KEEVGKILNQR
+203 TEEVGKILNQR
-214 SIVERDGDKLKAVDY
+214 SIVERDGKKLKAVDY
-229 CDKFKEEFNEI
+229 CDKFKEEFTQI

-257 EYLKLQSKALRTADP
+257 EYLKLQSKALRKADP

-303 TGSVMENPKLSK
+303 TGTVMENPKLNK
-315 MLDEAGIVPQSK
+315 MLNDAGIVPQSK

-338 KKGTD
+338 KKGTE

-356 EKMPLADKYTQTITA
+356 EHMPLADQYKQTISSS
-371 DGDAKQT
+371 GDAKQT
-378 MVDVDLVALTGDGGA
+378 MVDVDLISLSGDGGA

-411 LQIGG
+411 LTIGG

-437 KLDAVL
+437 RLDAVL

-470 PKDNCDAGLG
+470 PKEGDEGLG
-480 KYRNIIEENKA
+480 KYRNIVEENKA

-496 SFLDDLVEKGMY
+496 SFLDDLVNVGMY
-508 TKDQKD
+508 TPEQKD

-542 QANYFMKEGAIDVN
+542 QANYFMKEGAIDVSD
-556 KEGKIEV
+556 EGKISV

-577 EIIEVQLSGDIK
+577 EIIKVQLSGDMK
-589 KAEAFVNKNFEWG
+589 TAEDFINENFKWG
-602 EKNETIANKLKEV
+602 EKNEAVAKNLREV

-625 PLADE
+625 PLEEE
-630 LTKE
+630 LTK

>member
-1 MPNVNNNVNVNKV
+1 MPNVNNDVRVKMPAQSQV
-14 SAPKVQTKTEEKAE
+14 SAKKNDEVKPQSKDLSTE
-28 LKTEFKD
+28 
-35 NSAAMMN
+35 MMN
-42 KLEASAAIN
+42 NLSATANIN
-51 KAGIVKST
+51 KANIMNT
-59 PKFELNLSTEELEK
+59 NTEKFELNLSTAELEK
-73 RTNKDFLAPKVLLK
+73 RTNKDFLAPKVMLK
-87 PDSKEYSELAEGDK
+87 PDSKEYANLAEGDK
-101 QALKHLAKTAKIMDK
+101 QALKHLAKTAKIMDT

-122 NENNLAF
+122 NEKNLAF

-135 ETSKGNKNAEMSLKI
+135 ETAKGNKDAEMSLKL

-171 GQKDLPGKAFYPA
+171 GQEERPGKAFYPA
-184 DLEKEEF
+184 DLKKEEF
-191 HNILINMLENGE
+191 HNILIKMLENGE

-229 CDKFKEEFNEI
+229 CDKFKEEFTQI

-272 MLDAVADKKW
+272 MLDAYADKKW

-315 MLDEAGIVPQSK
+315 MLSDAGIVPQSK

-338 KKGTD
+338 KKGTE

-356 EKMPLADKYTQTITA
+356 EHMPLADKYTQTISA
-371 DGDAKQT
+371 SGDAKQT

-411 LQIGG
+411 LTIGG

-437 KLDAVL
+437 RLDAVL

-470 PKDNCDAGLG
+470 PKEGDEGLG

-496 SFLDDLVEKGMY
+496 SFLDDLVKEGMY
-508 TKDQKD
+508 TPEQRD

-556 KEGKIEV
+556 KDGKIEI

-577 EIIEVQLSGDIK
+577 EIIEVQLSGDMK
-589 KAEAFVNKNFEWG
+589 TAEEFINKNFSWG
-602 EKNETIANKLKEV
+602 EKNETIASKLREV

-630 LTKE
+630 LTKD